1 MKILIFDTET
11 TGLPE
16 RNSSIT
22 ETDKWP
28 HILQLSYILF
38 DQCNNQLL
46 TYSNDY
52 IFILSTVEITE
63 KSQSIHNI
71 SREICNKNGKPI
83 REVLNSATRQSK
95 LIEENGINFIV
106 GKPLHLYCRRV
117 DVLESF
123 KFERIEGAREQHE
136 AVANVRID
144 QNTGKQVNAGLVAVV
159 KVIDN

>member
-1 MKILIFDTET
+1 MPIFAVDGENLQIFELAQVTNGHSRVSLA
-11 TGLPE
+11 GLM
-16 RNSSIT
+16 
-22 ETDKWP
+22 D
-28 HILQLSYILF
+28 LF
-38 DQCNNQLL
+38 G
-46 TYSNDY
+46 
-52 IFILSTVEITE
+52 
-63 KSQSIHNI
+63 KS
-71 SREICNKNGKPI
+71 G
-83 REVLNSATRQSK
+83 LDTRQSK

-106 GKPLHLYCRRV
+106 CKPLHLYCRRV